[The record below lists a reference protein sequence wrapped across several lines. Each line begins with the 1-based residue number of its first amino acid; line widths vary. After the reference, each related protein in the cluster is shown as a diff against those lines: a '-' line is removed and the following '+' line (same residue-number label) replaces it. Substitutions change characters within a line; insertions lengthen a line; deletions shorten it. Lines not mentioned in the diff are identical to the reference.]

1 MAYNRLAPFIQEYIY
16 TNGWQELR
24 QVQIEACEVIF
35 DSNAHLLLATGTAS
49 GKTEAAFLP
58 ILTVLHNNPAQTISV
73 LYISPIKALIDD
85 QFERLNDL
93 LKQTRTPVCAWHG
106 DIAQSRKR
114 KLLREPQ
121 GILQIT
127 PESLESLLINHH
139 GNLKRL
145 FGDLRFVV
153 IDEIHAFMGSQ
164 RGYQILC
171 QLTRL
176 SRHLNK
182 APRRIGL
189 SATLG
194 DYSLAKAWLQSGTA
208 LPVVAPQVES
218 SKRQVRL
225 ALEHFFLAKDEED
238 SPYYQYIY
246 KHSLGTKALI
256 FTNNRTETET
266 VIAKVRHIAQ
276 TKATPDIYHV
286 HHGSISAFL
295 RERAER
301 AMRTS
306 QPAVTAATVTL
317 EMGIDIGQLERVI
330 QINAPFSVSSFLQR
344 LGRTG
349 RRGNPADMRFVCTEN
364 ELLGEESL
372 PQQIPWQLLQ
382 CIAIIQLYLEERWIE
397 PIAPLSYPFSLLYHQ
412 TLSTLAAM
420 GELSP
425 AALAQEVLTLPI
437 FQTITPEDFR
447 QLLHHLISIEHLQ
460 TTEKGGLIIGLKGEK
475 IVGNFHFYAIFDSKV
490 EYVVKGEA
498 GEIGSIAL
506 PLPQGD
512 RFTLAGK
519 TWEIQEIDR
528 KRKTVFVQETEG
540 FASTSWRGGKGSVH
554 NKILQRMRQVLAED
568 VKYAYLQPGA
578 TERLNKA
585 RQLAKIYGL
594 ATDNLI
600 TLEESSCCLLPWM
613 GTKIYGTLERYINL
627 FIREKIDIS
636 KITSYPPYYFV
647 IKLAK
652 EQLNDLWQELIAA
665 SRQALSNEDLIAP
678 AEAPRL
684 HKYDSFIPNNLL
696 RKAYSQDCLDVEGM
710 QNVIEDW
717 DNHNY

>member
-1 MAYNRLAPFIQEYIY
+1 MSYHRLAPFIQEYIY
-16 TNGWQELR
+16 NNGWQELR

-58 ILTVLHNNPAQTISV
+58 ILTVLHHNPAKTIGV

-93 LKQTRTPVCAWHG
+93 LKQTHTSVCAWHG
-106 DIAQSRKR
+106 DIAQSKKKR
-114 KLLREPQ
+114 LLKEPQ

-139 GNLKRL
+139 GELKRL
-145 FGDLRFVV
+145 FGDLRFIV

-164 RGYQILC
+164 RGSQILC

-176 SRHLNK
+176 SRQINQP
-182 APRRIGL
+182 PRRIGL

-194 DYSLAKAWLQSGTA
+194 DYSLAKQWLQSGTDT
-208 LPVVAPQVES
+208 PVIAPEVES

-225 ALEHFFLAKDEED
+225 ALEHFFLAEAEED

-246 KHSLGTKALI
+246 QHSLGSKALI

-266 VIAKVRHIAQ
+266 VIAKLRSIAQ
-276 TKATPDIYHV
+276 TKTTPDIYHV

-330 QINAPFSVSSFLQR
+330 QVNAPFSVSSFLQR

-349 RRGNPADMRFVCTEN
+349 RRGNPADMRFVCTED
-364 ELLGEESL
+364 ELLGEEAL
-372 PQQIPWQLLQ
+372 PKQIPWQLLQ
-382 CIAIIQLYLEERWIE
+382 SIAIIQLYLEERWIE
-397 PIAPLSYPFSLLYHQ
+397 PIPPASYPFSLLYHQ
-412 TLSTLAAM
+412 TLSTLTAT

-425 AALAQEVLTLPI
+425 ATLAQEVLSLPI
-437 FQTITPEDFR
+437 FQTISPEDFR
-447 QLLHHLISIEHLQ
+447 QLLHYLISIEHLQ
-460 TTEKGGLIIGLKGEK
+460 TTETGGLIIGLKGEK

-498 GEIGSIAL
+498 GEIGSIPL

-519 TWEIQEIDR
+519 TWQIKEIDQQ
-528 KRKTVFVQETEG
+528 RKTVFVQETEG
-540 FASTSWRGGKGSVH
+540 FASTSWRGGKGTIH
-554 NKILQRMRQVLAED
+554 NKVLQKMRQVLGED
-568 VKYAYLQPGA
+568 VQYAYLQPGA
-578 TERLNKA
+578 QERLNQA
-585 RQLAKIYGL
+585 RQLAKVYGL
-594 ATDNLI
+594 ATGNLI
-600 TLEESSCCLLPWM
+600 TLEDDSCCLLPWM
-613 GTKIYGTLERYINL
+613 GTMAYGTLERYINL
-627 FIREKIDIS
+627 FIREKIDIR
-636 KITSYPPYYFV
+636 KVKSYSPYYL
-647 IKLAK
+647 IIHLAK
-652 EQLNDLWQELIAA
+652 GKFNDLWQELIAA
-665 SRQALSNEDLIAP
+665 SQLSLSNEDLIAP

-684 HKYDSFIPNNLL
+684 HKYDAFIPNNLL
-696 RKAYSQDCLDVEGM
+696 RKAYAKDCLDVKQM
-710 QNVIEDW
+710 QAIISKLSGI
-717 DNHNY
+717 